1 MTQSEIFNAAIQ
13 FAIDQGSDAN
23 AFLIAWREGDVS
35 AWPDF
40 KFVMVAEK
48 YLAQPEKKSLKD
60 MTESDFDAV
69 YDFGQPEQ
77 ESVVAWMTAYGNIM
91 HAKGYSA
98 WLRFDGGKGRERFS
112 DYVIPLYTAPPKPE
126 MQDWE
131 GIAADQA
138 MTIAL
143 MKSEQ
148 EPWCW
153 RIDASNHSYFG
164 ETAELEARHEAKRI
178 GGTCQAFPLYT
189 APPIALTA
197 PIGWNNGLS
206 QDYDKKLGAWFSEK
220 PNAKEELRA
229 RTFDNYEIKELNT

>member
-1 MTQSEIFNAAIQ
+1 MNKEREALKLALNA
-13 FAIDQGSDAN
+13 
-23 AFLIAWREGDVS
+23 L
-35 AWPDF
+35 
-40 KFVMVAEK
+40 EK
-48 YLAQPEKKSLKD
+48 YQTKRQ
-60 MTESDFDAV
+60 DFDRFA
-69 YDFGQPEQ
+69 DEITEIKEALAKPDPTPEQ
-77 ESVVAWMTAYGNIM
+77 LAALGWQSIECPFCGTSGAQA
-91 HAKGYSA
+91 
-98 WLRFDGGKGRERFS
+98 F
-112 DYVIPLYTAPPKPE
+112 PKPE

-189 APPIALTA
+189 APSTALTA
-197 PIGWNNGLS
+197 PTGWDNGLS

-229 RTFDNYEIKELNT
+229 RTFDNYGIKELNT